1 MSKEQYIA
9 LPEEYTRRE
18 LNARYRE
25 IPLKDTTSRLLRKYF
40 NAMANL
46 YGIIPLHK
54 AKEIIFSLSP
64 KLVTED
70 EFLAFAEIARHECEG
85 YYILGGDELYTH
97 DAASFLHPAGCVCTA
112 AYEDIERIKHH
123 EKETCSVFFA
133 SGVTA
138 KVAETLA
145 EAIGADIFE
154 IEPKVP
160 YTEADLDW
168 MDKKARST
176 IEMSD
181 PASRPEIAV
190 KRDNMKDYDTIFVGF
205 PIWWYVAPTIINTFL
220 ESYDLTGKTIIPF
233 ATSGGS
239 DIGKTNER
247 LAPSCK
253 GAKLMD
259 GKAFKGN
266 IGHQE
271 LAAWVEGLGL

>member
-1 MSKEQYIA
+1 MS
-9 LPEEYTRRE
+9 
-18 LNARYRE
+18 N
-25 IPLKDTTSRLLRKYF
+25 
-40 NAMANL
+40 
-46 YGIIPLHK
+46 
-54 AKEIIFSLSP
+54 
-64 KLVTED
+64 KLV
-70 EFLAFAEIARHECEG
+70 
-85 YYILGGDELYTH
+85 
-97 DAASFLHPAGCVCTA
+97 
-112 AYEDIERIKHH
+112 AYF
-123 EKETCSVFFA
+123 SA

-160 YTEADLDW
+160 YTEADLNW

-176 IEMSD
+176 IEMSN
-181 PASRPEIAV
+181 PAPVLRLRQAGQHEGL
-190 KRDNMKDYDTIFVGF
+190 RHNLCGF
-205 PIWWYVAPTIINTFL
+205 SDLVVCRAEIINTFL

-239 DIGKTNER
+239 GIGKVNER

-259 GKAFKGN
+259 GKVFKGSV
-266 IGHQE
+266 GHQE